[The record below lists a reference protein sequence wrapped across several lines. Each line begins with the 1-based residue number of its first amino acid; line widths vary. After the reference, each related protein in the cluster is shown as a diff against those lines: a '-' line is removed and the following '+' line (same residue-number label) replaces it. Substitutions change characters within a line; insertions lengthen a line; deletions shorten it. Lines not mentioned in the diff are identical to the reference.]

1 MDIER
6 NKIRNIFQKLD
17 LPTNAVINLEKGIFN
32 FSIDYATNVGALKVW
47 DNPVFRNIYYN
58 KVKSVY
64 SNLKSD
70 SYLKNNRLIHRLNDK
85 EFNSYELPY
94 MNYISTFPENWK
106 VLIDKKYE
114 RDKILY
120 ESKPEAMTDQYK
132 CGKCKKRETS
142 FYELQTRSA
151 DEPMTTFI
159 TCLNCGHRW
168 RC

>member
-1 MDIER
+1 M
-6 NKIRNIFQKLD
+6 
-17 LPTNAVINLEKGIFN
+17 
-32 FSIDYATNVGALKVW
+32 
-47 DNPVFRNIYYN
+47 
-58 KVKSVY
+58 
-64 SNLKSD
+64 
-70 SYLKNNRLIHRLNDK
+70 SYV
-85 EFNSYELPY
+85 
-94 MNYISTFPENWK
+94 STFPENWK